1 MGCSA
6 YYDACLGTFLSLIVL
21 LFCGRGTCHPVP
33 QDLPFLTSLH
43 YVFSLR
49 HCESPSIL
57 SSSRQLSLNAP
68 SIGVSF
74 FAPQWHLPTS
84 QLAKSLLVSLPAAFL
99 TPPRKDRRPFIPP
112 SPSPPCH
119 HHTKPA
125 LSPFSSSSAAS
136 LRARLAPPRTADSAI
151 GSLFHLPRPPSP
163 SPASASSSPAPAC
176 SNSRQEY

>member
-1 MGCSA
+1 MCRSGL
-6 YYDACLGTFLSLIVL
+6 CLTLRCTHGHVIFEWGVL
-21 LFCGRGTCHPVP
+21 LTMMHVALWSVLVTYSSLVLRPRHMSSDPSRSPVSYFSA
-33 QDLPFLTSLH
+33 LCL
-43 YVFSLR
+43 SLR

-57 SSSRQLSLNAP
+57 SSSSQLSLNPP

-99 TPPRKDRRPFIPP
+99 TPPRTDRLQRPFIPP

-125 LSPFSSSSAAS
+125 FS
-136 LRARLAPPRTADSAI
+136 RRRC
-151 GSLFHLPRPPSP
+151 RPSP
-163 SPASASSSPAPAC
+163 LPQQHPTLHS
-176 SNSRQEY
+176 